1 MRAPDQERGLLEI
14 TPPRIA
20 PFVKHGN
27 DFRDHLLF
35 GGLKIRSLRFWR
47 CPIRPGKINSR
58 RASTLK
64 TVQTSTTSPP
74 ESDQKFVRGLGLLDS
89 TMLVAGSMIGSG
101 IFIVSS
107 IIGRQVGA
115 PGWLLV
121 VWIVT
126 GLLTLMA
133 ALSYG
138 ELAAMM
144 PKAGGQYVYLREAFS
159 PLWGFLYGWTLFLV
173 IQTGT
178 IAAVAVGF
186 ARYTGVLIPWFSES
200 NYFIAPIRFGG
211 YAFSLSTAQ
220 FLGLAMIAL
229 LTFMNTRGLYIGK
242 WVQNVFTTA
251 KTGALIALILLGI
264 IVGVRSGAGAENFKD
279 FWSLRGG
286 LQEVG
291 AGLTAATAFGLF
303 VGICVAQTNSLFSA
317 DAWNNIT
324 FTAGE
329 VKDPR
334 RNIPL
339 SLAFGTF
346 LVIGLYL
353 LANVAYL
360 AALPFAAIQN
370 APSDRVASETANVI
384 FPGTGA
390 TIMAIAIMI
399 STFGCNNGLILAGA
413 RAYYAMAR
421 DGLFFRRVGEL
432 NKNHVPAWG
441 LIIQG
446 IWAGVLVLPRTV
458 KTDAAGNV
466 TGYGNLY
473 GNLLDYV
480 ISAALIFYI
489 LTILGIFLLRKKQ
502 PDAERPYKAWGYP
515 VVPALYIFG
524 ASVILAVLF
533 IYQTATTWP
542 GLIIVLTGVPIYFLW
557 RKSAKI
563 DNAT

>member
-1 MRAPDQERGLLEI
+1 M
-14 TPPRIA
+14 T
-20 PFVKHGN
+20 
-27 DFRDHLLF
+27 
-35 GGLKIRSLRFWR
+35 
-47 CPIRPGKINSR
+47 
-58 RASTLK
+58 ASP
-64 TVQTSTTSPP
+64 VA
-74 ESDQKFVRGLGLLDS
+74 DNKFVRGLGLLDS

-107 IIGRQVGA
+107 IIARQVGS

-121 VWIVT
+121 VWLVT
-126 GLLTLMA
+126 GLLTVMA

-186 ARYTGVLIPWFSES
+186 ARYTGVLVRWVSES
-200 NYFIAPIRFGG
+200 NYLIAPVRFGG
-211 YAFSLSTAQ
+211 YAISLSTAQ
-220 FLGLAMIAL
+220 FVGLAMIAL
-229 LTFMNTRGLYIGK
+229 LTFMNTRGLNLGK
-242 WVQNVFTTA
+242 LVQNIFTTA

-264 IVGVRSGAGAENFKD
+264 IMGVRSGAGAANFSD

-286 LQEVG
+286 LQDVG
-291 AGLTAATAFGLF
+291 QGLTAATAFGLF

-339 SLAFGTF
+339 SLALGTI

-360 AALPFAAIQN
+360 SALPFGAIEN

-384 FPGTGA
+384 FPGAGA
-390 TIMAIAIMI
+390 TIMAVAIMV

-421 DGLFFRRVGEL
+421 DGLFFRRVGDL

-446 IWAGVLVLPRTV
+446 IWAGALVLPRTV

-489 LTILGIFLLRKKQ
+489 LTIVGLFLLRRKQ
-502 PDAERPYKAWGYP
+502 PEAERPYKAFGYP
-515 VVPALYIFG
+515 IVPALYIVG
-524 ASVILAVLF
+524 AAVILVVLF
-533 IYQTATTWP
+533 VYQTATTWP
-542 GLIIVLTGVPIYFLW
+542 GLIIVLSGVPIYFVW
-557 RKSAKI
+557 RRKSGPA
-563 DNAT
+563 

>member
-1 MRAPDQERGLLEI
+1 MRAIE
-14 TPPRIA
+14 
-20 PFVKHGN
+20 
-27 DFRDHLLF
+27 
-35 GGLKIRSLRFWR
+35 
-47 CPIRPGKINSR
+47 
-58 RASTLK
+58 
-64 TVQTSTTSPP
+64 TTSPTV
-74 ESDQKFVRGLGLLDS
+74 EDQKFIRGLGLLDS

-107 IIGRQVGA
+107 IIARQVGS
-115 PGWLLV
+115 PGWFLV

-126 GLLTLMA
+126 GVLTLMA

-200 NYFIAPIRFGG
+200 NYLIAPIRFGG
-211 YAFSLSTAQ
+211 YAFSVSTAQ

-229 LTFMNTRGLYIGK
+229 LTFMNTRGLNLGK
-242 WVQNVFTTA
+242 LVQNIFTTA
-251 KTGALIALILLGI
+251 KTGALIALVLLGI
-264 IVGVRSGAGAENFKD
+264 IVGLKSGAGTENFKD

-286 LQEVG
+286 LQDVG
-291 AGLTAATAFGLF
+291 KGLTAATAFGLF

-329 VKDPR
+329 VKEPR

-346 LVIGLYL
+346 LVIGLYV

-384 FPGTGA
+384 FPGAGA
-390 TIMAIAIMI
+390 TIMAVAIMI

-458 KTDAAGNV
+458 KTDAAGSV

-502 PDAERPYKAWGYP
+502 PDAQRPYKAWGYP
-515 VVPALYIFG
+515 IMPALYVVG
-524 ASVILAVLF
+524 ASLILVVLF
-533 IYQTATTWP
+533 MYQTATTWP

-557 RKSAKI
+557 RKSRP
-563 DNAT
+563 T

>member
-1 MRAPDQERGLLEI
+1 MPAIE
-14 TPPRIA
+14 
-20 PFVKHGN
+20 
-27 DFRDHLLF
+27 
-35 GGLKIRSLRFWR
+35 
-47 CPIRPGKINSR
+47 
-58 RASTLK
+58 
-64 TVQTSTTSPP
+64 TTSPAA
-74 ESDQKFVRGLGLLDS
+74 EDQKFVRGLGLLDS

-107 IIGRQVGA
+107 IIARQVGA

-200 NYFIAPIRFGG
+200 NYLVSPIRFGG
-211 YAFSLSTAQ
+211 YAVSLSTAQ

-229 LTFMNTRGLYIGK
+229 LTFMNTRGLNLGK
-242 WVQNVFTTA
+242 WVQNIFTTA

-264 IVGVRSGAGAENFKD
+264 IVGLKSGAGAENFKD
-279 FWSLRGG
+279 LWTLRGG

-329 VKDPR
+329 VKEPR

-360 AALPFAAIQN
+360 ATLPFAAIQN

-384 FPGTGA
+384 FPGAGA
-390 TIMAIAIMI
+390 TIMAVAIMI

-489 LTILGIFLLRKKQ
+489 LTILGIFLLRRKR
-502 PDAERPYKAWGYP
+502 PNAERPYKAFGYP
-515 VVPALYIFG
+515 IVPALYIVG
-524 ASVILAVLF
+524 ASVILIVLF
-533 IYQTATTWP
+533 IYQPATTVP
-542 GLIIVLTGVPIYFLW
+542 GLGIVLTGLPIYFLW
-557 RKSAKI
+557 RKSEP
-563 DNAT
+563 T

>member
-1 MRAPDQERGLLEI
+1 VRLHEGTRPATRY
-14 TPPRIA
+14 
-20 PFVKHGN
+20 K
-27 DFRDHLLF
+27 
-35 GGLKIRSLRFWR
+35 SLMD
-47 CPIRPGKINSR
+47 
-58 RASTLK
+58 
-64 TVQTSTTSPP
+64 STTATTPAAT
-74 ESDQKFVRGLGLLDS
+74 EQKFVRGLGLLDS

-101 IFIVSS
+101 IFIVSA
-107 IIGRQVGA
+107 IIARQVGA

-121 VWIVT
+121 VWLVT

-133 ALSYG
+133 SLSYG

-186 ARYTGVLIPWFSES
+186 ARYTGVLVPWVSES
-200 NYFIAPIRFGG
+200 NYLIAPIRFGG

-220 FLGLAMIAL
+220 LIGLCMIAL
-229 LTFMNTRGLYIGK
+229 LSFMNTRGLKLGK
-242 WVQNVFTTA
+242 LVQNVFTTA
-251 KTGALIALILLGI
+251 KTGALIGLIILGI
-264 IVGVRSGAGAENFKD
+264 IVGLKSGAGAENFSH
-279 FWSLRGG
+279 FWTLRGT

-291 AGLTAATAFGLF
+291 PGLTAAVAFGLF

-329 VKDPR
+329 VKEPR
-334 RNIPL
+334 RNVPL
-339 SLAFGTF
+339 SLALGTI
-346 LVIGLYL
+346 LVITLYL

-360 AALPFAAIQN
+360 AALPWDAIQN

-384 FPGTGA
+384 FPGAGA
-390 TIMAIAIMI
+390 TIMAVAIMI

-421 DGLFFRRVGEL
+421 DGLFFRKVGHL

-446 IWAGVLVLPRTV
+446 IWAAALVLPRTV

-489 LTILGIFLLRKKQ
+489 LTIAGIFVLRRKQ
-502 PDAERPYKAWGYP
+502 PNAERPYKAFGYP
-515 VVPALYIFG
+515 VVPVLYIVG
-524 ASVILAVLF
+524 ATVILLVLF

-557 RKSAKI
+557 KAANTRSAS
-563 DNAT
+563 TLRP

>member
-1 MRAPDQERGLLEI
+1 M
-14 TPPRIA
+14 
-20 PFVKHGN
+20 
-27 DFRDHLLF
+27 
-35 GGLKIRSLRFWR
+35 
-47 CPIRPGKINSR
+47 INSPPIQ
-58 RASTLK
+58 A
-64 TVQTSTTSPP
+64 VQMTSATTEAPVA
-74 ESDQKFVRGLGLLDS
+74 EQKLVRGLGLLDS

-101 IFIVSS
+101 IFIVSA
-107 IIGRQVGA
+107 IIARQVGA

-126 GLLTLMA
+126 GLLTLTA

-186 ARYTGVLIPWFSES
+186 ARYMGVLVPWVSES
-200 NYFIAPIRFGG
+200 NYFIQPIRFSG
-211 YAFSLSTAQ
+211 YALSLSTAQ
-220 FLGLAMIAL
+220 LVGLLLIAL
-229 LTFMNTRGLYIGK
+229 LTFMNTLGLKLGK
-242 WVQNVFTTA
+242 IVQNIFTTA

-264 IVGVRSGAGAENFKD
+264 IVGLRSGAGAANFSD
-279 FWSLRGG
+279 FWTLRGG

-291 AGLTAATAFGLF
+291 QGLTAATVFGLF

-360 AALPFAAIQN
+360 AALPFGAIQN

-384 FPGTGA
+384 FPGAGA
-390 TIMAIAIMI
+390 TIMAVAIMV

-413 RAYYAMAR
+413 RAYYAMAK

-432 NKNHVPAWG
+432 NKQAVPAWA
-441 LIIQG
+441 LVIQG
-446 IWAGVLVLPRTV
+446 IWAGALVLPRTV
-458 KTDAAGNV
+458 KTDATGAV
-466 TGYGNLY
+466 SGYGNLY

-489 LTILGIFLLRKKQ
+489 LTIIGIFLLRWKR
-502 PDAERPYKAWGYP
+502 PNAERPYRAFGYP
-515 VVPALYIFG
+515 IVPALYVVG
-524 ASVILAVLF
+524 ATVILVVLF
-533 IYQTATTWP
+533 MYQTATTWP
-542 GLIIVLTGVPIYFLW
+542 GLIIVLTGVPVYFFW
-557 RKSAKI
+557 KFVRRNSPPA
-563 DNAT
+563 

>member
-1 MRAPDQERGLLEI
+1 MA
-14 TPPRIA
+14 
-20 PFVKHGN
+20 K
-27 DFRDHLLF
+27 
-35 GGLKIRSLRFWR
+35 
-47 CPIRPGKINSR
+47 
-58 RASTLK
+58 ASAAEDKRTG
-64 TVQTSTTSPP
+64 
-74 ESDQKFVRGLGLLDS
+74 FIRGLGLWDS
-89 TMLVAGSMIGSG
+89 TMIVAGSMIGSG
-101 IFIVSS
+101 IFIVSAD
-107 IIGRQVGA
+107 IARQVGA

-126 GLLTLMA
+126 GLLTVMA

-186 ARYTGVLIPWFSES
+186 AKYFGVFWPTISEK
-200 NYFIAPIRFGG
+200 NYIVAPIHISSG
-211 YAFSLSTAQ
+211 YALSLSTAQ
-220 FLGLAMIAL
+220 IVGVLLIAL
-229 LTFMNTRGLYIGK
+229 LTWMNTRGLKLGK
-242 WVQNVFTTA
+242 LVQNIFTSA
-251 KTGALIALILLGI
+251 KTGALIALIVLGVL
-264 IVGVRSGAGAENFKD
+264 VGYNATAAHANFGD
-279 FWSLRGG
+279 LWTPRGG
-286 LQEVG
+286 LESVG
-291 AGLTAATAFGLF
+291 HGLTAATAFGLF

-353 LANVAYL
+353 LANLAYL
-360 AALPFAAIQN
+360 MVLPFHAIQN

-384 FPGTGA
+384 FPGAGA
-390 TIMAIAIMI
+390 SIMAVAIMI

-446 IWAGVLVLPRTV
+446 IWAGALVLPRTV
-458 KTDAAGNV
+458 KTDATGAV

-489 LTILGIFLLRKKQ
+489 LTIIGIFLLRRKR
-502 PDAERPYKAWGYP
+502 PDVERPYKAFGYP
-515 VVPALYIFG
+515 IIPALYIIG
-524 ASVILAVLF
+524 ASVILVVLF

-542 GLIIVLTGVPIYFLW
+542 GLIIVLSGVPIYFLW
-557 RKSAKI
+557 RKS
-563 DNAT
+563 DGQPTQ

>member
-1 MRAPDQERGLLEI
+1 MSQ
-14 TPPRIA
+14 TPEPS
-20 PFVKHGN
+20 N
-27 DFRDHLLF
+27 
-35 GGLKIRSLRFWR
+35 
-47 CPIRPGKINSR
+47 N
-58 RASTLK
+58 
-64 TVQTSTTSPP
+64 
-74 ESDQKFVRGLGLLDS
+74 KFIQGLGLLDS

-107 IIGRQVGA
+107 IIARQVGA

-121 VWIVT
+121 VWLVT
-126 GLLTLMA
+126 GVLTLMA

-186 ARYTGVLIPWFSES
+186 ARYTGVLVPWVSES
-200 NYFIAPIRFGG
+200 NYLIEPVRFGG

-220 FLGLAMIAL
+220 FIGLAMIAL
-229 LTFMNTRGLYIGK
+229 LTFMNTRGLNLGK
-242 WVQNVFTTA
+242 IIQNIFTTA
-251 KTGALIALILLGI
+251 KTGGLIALIVLGI
-264 IVGVRSGAGAENFKD
+264 IVGLRSGAGSTNFTD
-279 FWSLRGG
+279 MWTLRGG
-286 LQEVG
+286 LDEVG
-291 AGLTAATAFGLF
+291 PGLTAVTAFGLF
-303 VGICVAQTNSLFSA
+303 VGICVTQTQSLFSA

-324 FTAGE
+324 FIAGE
-329 VKDPR
+329 VRNPR
-334 RNIPL
+334 RNVPL

-360 AALPFAAIQN
+360 AALPWDKIQH

-390 TIMAIAIMI
+390 TIMAVVIMI
-399 STFGCNNGLILAGA
+399 STFGCNNGLILSGA

-432 NKNHVPAWG
+432 NKQHVPAWG
-441 LIIQG
+441 LVIQG

-489 LTILGIFLLRKKQ
+489 LTIIGIFVLRRKR
-502 PDAERPYKAWGYP
+502 PDAERPYKAFGYP
-515 VVPALYIFG
+515 IIPALYVIG
-524 ASVILAVLF
+524 ASVILVVLF
-533 IYQTATTWP
+533 MYQTATTWP

-557 RKSAKI
+557 R
-563 DNAT
+563 NANAGRGSDDQRS

>member
-1 MRAPDQERGLLEI
+1 MAEAAAVAQ
-14 TPPRIA
+14 T
-20 PFVKHGN
+20 KSHG
-27 DFRDHLLF
+27 F
-35 GGLKIRSLRFWR
+35 I
-47 CPIRPGKINSR
+47 
-58 RASTLK
+58 
-64 TVQTSTTSPP
+64 
-74 ESDQKFVRGLGLLDS
+74 RGLGLLDS
-89 TMLVAGSMIGSG
+89 TMIVAGSMIGSG
-101 IFIVSS
+101 IFIVSGGIS
-107 IIGRQVGA
+107 KQVGS

-126 GLLTLMA
+126 GLLTGIG
-133 ALSYG
+133 ALRSG

-186 ARYTGVLIPWFSES
+186 ARYTGVLIPWVSES
-200 NYFIAPIRFGG
+200 NYLIEPIRFGG
-211 YAFSLSTAQ
+211 YAISLSTAQ
-220 FLGLAMIAL
+220 LLGLAMIAL
-229 LTFMNTRGLYIGK
+229 LTFMNTRGLNLGK
-242 WVQNVFTTA
+242 LVQNVFTTA

-264 IVGVRSGAGAENFKD
+264 IVGIRSGAGAANFSD
-279 FWSLRGG
+279 FWTLRGG

-291 AGLTAATAFGLF
+291 PGLTAATAFGLF

-329 VKDPR
+329 VKNPR

-360 AALPFAAIQN
+360 ATLPFFAIQN

-384 FPGTGA
+384 FPGAGA
-390 TIMAIAIMI
+390 TIMAVGIMI

-432 NKNHVPAWG
+432 NKNHVPGWA

-446 IWAGVLVLPRTV
+446 IWAGILVLPRTV

-466 TGYGNLY
+466 SYGNLY

-480 ISAALIFYI
+480 ISAALI
-489 LTILGIFLLRKKQ
+489 
-502 PDAERPYKAWGYP
+502 
-515 VVPALYIFG
+515 
-524 ASVILAVLF
+524 
-533 IYQTATTWP
+533 
-542 GLIIVLTGVPIYFLW
+542 
-557 RKSAKI
+557 
-563 DNAT
+563 